1 MRVPQ
6 LGSVVTLF
14 TVVSVAHGD
23 TWLSNP
29 RLAVAAN
36 PYLGG
41 APPSACVAC
50 DDGAVGFFDRTRPAF
65 GLTKGDRSL
74 GAPVEAFVQPVAAA
88 LASLTARTGRSPA
101 STAIDDVT
109 LEAFNLACAVVDA
122 DEVHTDDEIW
132 ALLTT
137 FGPKFATQLA
147 TATPDDVRKSGL
159 LVGKRSWMEAP
170 STLFDLLVAADVRG
184 GTNHS
189 WGYYH
194 QAMNLAQHVVAVD
207 MAPSETELRAVDRF
221 RSTLVGTLD
230 ARQIPRVVSP
240 RPPSA
245 IEAPPTVGSRPA
257 NAPSNVRAGPASDGH
272 TPVEDVTTGAM
283 PAAGA
288 PPAPVQEPPEPLDKL
303 MAELDGL
310 VGLDAVKTEVRL
322 VTDLL
327 QVHKLRR
334 ERNLPTPE
342 SSLHLVFAGNPGTG
356 KTTVARLLAKI
367 YRTLGV
373 VDRGQLVETDRAGL
387 VAGFVGQ
394 TAMKVTAVFDQADQ
408 GVLLIDEAYSLARGG
423 ERDFGQE
430 AIDTIVKLIE
440 DRRERLVVV
449 AAGYPD
455 EMATFIDSNPG
466 LRSRFP
472 KTIVFADYSDD
483 ELVRIFKTLCDKNRY
498 EPTPAALKAVK
509 KFFAAHDRGKGFGNG
524 RVARNLFETA
534 MSRQATRLM
543 RRPPGSAAPTDH
555 QLLTIEAADITGE
568 TSKPRKAPKA
578 PLRPDPAP

>member
-1 MRVPQ
+1 VT
-6 LGSVVTLF
+6 VVTPS
-14 TVVSVAHGD
+14 SVAHVL
-23 TWLSNP
+23 WRPENP
-29 RLAVAAN
+29 QAA
-36 PYLGG
+36 PYAREMTQLIDE
-41 APPSACVAC
+41 AC
-50 DDGAVGFFDRTRPAF
+50 DDGGVGIFDRTRPAF
-65 GLTKGDRSL
+65 GASRGDRSL
-74 GAPVEAFVQPVAAA
+74 GAPVDAFVQPVAAV
-88 LASLTARTGRSPA
+88 LADLTARTGRSPA
-101 STAIDDVT
+101 STAVDDVT
-109 LEAFNLACAVVDA
+109 IEAFNLACAVVDA

-147 TATPDDVRKSGL
+147 AATPDDVRKSGL
-159 LVGKRSWMEAP
+159 LVGKRAWMDAP
-170 STLFDLLVAADVRG
+170 STLFDLLVAADVRD

-189 WGYYH
+189 WSYYH

-207 MAPSETELRAVDRF
+207 MSPSETELRVVDRF

-230 ARQIPRVVSP
+230 ARQIPRFADARP
-240 RPPSA
+240 RLPSQT
-245 IEAPPTVGSRPA
+245 PPTVGSRPGNAASTVGTGPLA
-257 NAPSNVRAGPASDGH
+257 NGH
-272 TPVEDVTTGAM
+272 TPVGDTTGGT
-283 PAAGA
+283 AASGIA
-288 PPAPVQEPPEPLDKL
+288 TAPAPSATPPTPPLDPPEPLDKL
-303 MAELDGL
+303 MAELDAL

-373 VDRGQLVETDRAGL
+373 VDRGQLVESDRAGL

-472 KTIVFADYSDD
+472 KTIMFADYSDD

-498 EPTPAALKAVK
+498 EPTPVALKAVK
-509 KFFAAHDRGKGFGNG
+509 KFFAAQDRGKGFGNG
-524 RVARNLFETA
+524 RVARNLFETV

-543 RRPPGSAAPTDH
+543 RPGTGGTTPAAPTD
-555 QLLTIEAADITGE
+555 QALLTIEAIDITGG
-568 TSKPRKAPKA
+568 TSKPRKAAKGPTV
-578 PLRPDPAP
+578 PDPAT